1 MKTKLLKVLLIV
13 ETAIIAIPLF
23 GFCFSLITYKDK
35 ELFRETSPNG
45 DYVLYIRELGEPDWP
60 FGADHLRVTLF
71 ENNKNQYYYY
81 RVSFHADVSN
91 DGAPA
96 DFEVEWMKDSVQ
108 VILKGSEQPDA
119 YYILP
124 FRTLED

>member
-1 MKTKLLKVLLIV
+1 MKTKLLKALLII
-13 ETAIIAIPLF
+13 ETTMIAIPLF
-23 GFCFSLITYKDK
+23 WLCFSLITYKDK
-35 ELFRETSPNG
+35 ELFREISPNG
-45 DYVLYIRELGEPDWP
+45 DYVLYIEELGDPDWP
-60 FGADHLRVTLF
+60 FGADHLGVTLF
-71 ENNKNQYYYY
+71 ENNKKQYY

-96 DFEVEWMKDSVQ
+96 HFEVEWMEDGVQ

>member
-1 MKTKLLKVLLIV
+1 MKTKLLKV
-13 ETAIIAIPLF
+13 AISLF
-23 GFCFSLITYKDK
+23 GFCFSLITCKDK
-35 ELFRETSPNG
+35 ELFRETSPSG
-45 DYVLYIRELGEPDWP
+45 DYVLYIEELGEPDWP
-60 FGADHLRVTLF
+60 FGADHLRVALF
-71 ENNKNQYYYY
+71 ENNKNQYY

-124 FRTLED
+124 FRTLDG